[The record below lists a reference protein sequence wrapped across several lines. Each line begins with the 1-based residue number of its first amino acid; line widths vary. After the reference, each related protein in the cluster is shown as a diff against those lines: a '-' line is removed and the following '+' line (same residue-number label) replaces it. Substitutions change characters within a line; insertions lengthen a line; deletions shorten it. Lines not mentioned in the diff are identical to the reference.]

1 MDEGTR
7 LRLEYDSG
15 SALLRG
21 LTETRFRLLA
31 LVPTLSGAVVA
42 LLSGSRSDVELLAIG
57 LLGLCASFGVLL
69 YELRNGEI
77 HGAVAR
83 RVAELE
89 RTLLVNGPLVEVPQ
103 ARLLGF
109 VPISRTAGVALVY
122 GAALGGWGY
131 LVAWGALRAA
141 GATGGARPGGLA
153 IGAAFG
159 FVVAFE
165 IARLERAGR

>member
-15 SALLRG
+15 SELLRG

-42 LLSGSRSDVELLAIG
+42 LLSGDRSDVELLAIG
-57 LLGLCASFGVLL
+57 LLGLCASLGVLL

-77 HGAVAR
+77 HSAVRR
-83 RVAELE
+83 RVMEAERE
-89 RTLLVNGPLVEVPQ
+89 LLPGGPLVDVPRT
-103 ARLLGF
+103 RLLGV
-109 VPISRTAGVALVY
+109 VPVSRSAAIALVY
-122 GAALGGWGY
+122 GAALGGWAY

-141 GATGGARPGGLA
+141 GVAGGARPGGLA

-159 FVVAFE
+159 LAIALE
-165 IARLERAGR
+165 ILRLEHASG